1 VSEISES
8 TSVGAISAKITA
20 DVSGYN
26 AGINS
31 AKAKAKELGEAGKAA
46 STSFGALNT
55 KMRELGA
62 SSAQIT
68 KINDALKKAN
78 PDILRKQ
85 IAEVTKEMRALGAS
99 SSEIGKVT
107 SELEKSATS
116 SKHTTNEVKALGVA
130 YIGLAVA
137 MTAIISKSVET
148 AATFEQSM
156 ANVKAISEATGAEF
170 EKLRNQALN
179 LGATTKFTAAEAA
192 DAQALLAQAGMKT
205 NQIIASMPGVLALA
219 AAGQVDLATTASITA
234 SALNGFGLAAEDSAR
249 VADVLAKSSI
259 DTNADVTDLG
269 MALKYVAPVAAAMGV
284 SIEVAVAAIGEL
296 SNAGIKG
303 EMAGTQM
310 RAMLL
315 ALASPSKEAAGYME
329 KLGVSISDSAGN
341 IKPFSTIIGD
351 LQGAFTRLTQVQ
363 QADVAATLVG
373 REAASGF
380 LTLIAQGKGTLDNYT
395 ASLENAGGTAERVA
409 GVQMDTL
416 KGAIAEMQSALEG
429 VGIVVGDKFAPA
441 IRKVTEVITNVLS
454 GFTNLNPAL
463 QSAIIAFATVVPL
476 VLGLAAAVGALSI
489 AFAGLSVS
497 FPILGAISLAIGAVV
512 AGITYLVGGSME
524 AAAAVKQ
531 HDEAQKSLNE
541 TLNQSPASRTV
552 SELEDLRAKTEELST
567 ALEKRESVQRRIN
580 EIEALGEKGLGTP
593 QLLSEMMDINDE
605 LSDMDDKLRGM
616 GYDGVEDATSK
627 LTEMNGAIENSVS
640 ALFDEKEAE
649 MADLAAKHQKI
660 TAMETTLKRY
670 NELASSQSLDNA
682 QKQELIALTKSL
694 RGEYPQLNASID
706 DNNRIRIENI
716 DVVSGQIQAD
726 RNFITQNAA
735 SSKAYMQNLITTT
748 EAQRKAISAQIANYQ
763 ALISVMQAATGAQQG
778 PVKQKVGGFY
788 NPADELTDM
797 QVKRMSAAEEAKM
810 AEAYKE
816 QERLVGVQREM
827 EDSLAKLTNGEIPTG
842 KITTGAGIDLSDPK
856 KTKTAKAKAAKKEK
870 SAAEIAA
877 ELRKKMYDADV
888 ATIRYQADMYDWSAD
903 QQIASYGKIRIKHKQ
918 FLAESVDDERTLNLQ
933 VKRLSEDSAKS
944 RYDFSAEWIKK
955 EERQMQDSGKSE
967 IAVAEAKLASWT
979 RVLGRYK
986 KDSDEYKQADEEV
999 YKAHKELINAQ
1010 ETDAKRQYDA
1020 SNAWITQESRRM
1032 EDSGK
1037 SESQIAQ
1044 MKLEAWTRLR
1054 DRYAKDSELYKKAD
1068 EEVYQARKDLKAKT
1082 IKLAEELVKV
1092 QKSAIDDAKK
1102 ADLDAI
1108 EARKIAYISAQDAK
1122 IKAIDDLLA
1131 KEEELN
1137 IAADFDTQLREKNAR
1152 IDELASAVG
1161 PDGIA
1166 EREQAIKDRDKMIL
1180 DRDRELR
1187 KAELNS
1193 QKTAL
1198 QEEKDTQL
1206 NAFEAEKNAT
1216 TAQFDALKSAFD
1228 SYSGDIKTIEAILAE
1243 FRVSEAGK
1251 ANSTILAELDTFVS
1265 QYNAK
1270 MATVSALSGNNDLSE
1285 YNANK
1290 DAWATAKASGNKSEM
1305 DRLSARNEELRK
1317 QYGIS
1322 SDTGKLQA
1330 FKDGGVVLGA
1340 SGSAVPIVAHA
1351 GEMFLNAQQQSTL
1364 FGMLS
1369 GRVSAAPAV
1378 SGASNS
1384 TSIVNHIDMS
1394 VGEVVLTDKADI
1406 TTLYDER
1413 SRIAARTQTLGV
1425 KGL

>member
-1 VSEISES
+1 MKEVSKISES
-8 TSVGAISAKITA
+8 TNVGAISAKITA

-31 AKAKAKELGEAGKAA
+31 AKAKAKELGDAGKSA
-46 STSFGALNT
+46 SASFGALNT

-62 SSAQIT
+62 SSSQIT
-68 KINDALKKAN
+68 KINEALRKAN

-107 SELEKSATS
+107 GELEKSATS
-116 SKHTTNEVKALGVA
+116 SKRTTNEVKALGVA

-137 MTAIISKSVET
+137 MTAIITKSVET
-148 AATFEQSM
+148 SAAFEQSM
-156 ANVKAISEATGAEF
+156 ANVKAISQATGAEF

-341 IKPFSTIIGD
+341 IKPFSTIVGD

-409 GVQMDTL
+409 GIQMDTL

-441 IRKVTEVITNVLS
+441 IRKVAEVITSVLS
-454 GFTNLNPAL
+454 GFTSLNPAL
-463 QSAIIAFATVVPL
+463 QGAIIAFATVVPL

-489 AFAGLSVS
+489 AFAGLNVA

-531 HDEAQKSLNE
+531 HDEAQKSLND

-552 SELEDLRAKTEELST
+552 SELEDLRAKTEELSV
-567 ALEKRESVQRRIN
+567 ALEKRESAQRRLN
-580 EIEALGEKGLGTP
+580 EIEALGDRGLGTP
-593 QLLSEMMDINDE
+593 ELLSEMMDINDSLE
-605 LSDMDDKLRGM
+605 EMDDKLRGM
-616 GYDGVEDATSK
+616 GYDGVEDATAK

-670 NELASSQSLDNA
+670 NELASSQSLDNT

-694 RGEYPQLNASID
+694 RGEYPQLNASMD

-748 EAQRKAISAQIANYQ
+748 EAQRKAIAAQIANYQ

-778 PVKQKVGGFY
+778 PVKQKTGGFY

-842 KITTGAGIDLSDPK
+842 KITTGAGIDLSDPAKVK
-856 KTKTAKAKAAKKEK
+856 KTKTAKTPKPKAPKKEK

-877 ELRKKMYDADV
+877 ELRKKTYDADV
-888 ATIRYQADMYDWSAD
+888 ATVRYQSDMYDWSAD
-903 QQIASYGKIRIKHKQ
+903 KQIAAYEKIRKNHKKY
-918 FLAESVDDERTLNLQ
+918 LAETVEDERTLNLQ
-933 VKRLSEDSAKS
+933 IKRLNEDSVKS
-944 RYDFSAEWIKK
+944 RFEFSSEWI
-955 EERQMQDSGKSE
+955 
-967 IAVAEAKLASWT
+967 
-979 RVLGRYK
+979 
-986 KDSDEYKQADEEV
+986 
-999 YKAHKELINAQ
+999 AQ
-1010 ETDAKRQYDA
+1010 E
-1020 SNAWITQESRRM
+1020 ERRM

-1037 SESQIAQ
+1037 TDSQIAQ
-1044 MKLEAWTRLR
+1044 MKLESWTRVR

-1068 EEVYQARKDLKAKT
+1068 EEVYKARKDLTVKT
-1082 IKLAEELVKV
+1082 VKLAEELVKS
-1092 QKSAIDDAKK
+1092 QKTAIEDAKK
-1102 ADLDAI
+1102 ADLAAI
-1108 EARKIAYISAQDAK
+1108 EARKTAYVSAQDAK
-1122 IKAIDDLLA
+1122 IKAVDDLIA

-1137 IAADFDTQLREKNAR
+1137 LAADFDTQLREKNAR
-1152 IDELASAVG
+1152 IDELASAVSQEG
-1161 PDGIA
+1161 KD

-1180 DRDRELR
+1180 DRDRDLR
-1187 KAELNS
+1187 KAELTS

-1198 QEEKDTQL
+1198 QAEKDTQL

-1216 TAQFDALKSAFD
+1216 TAQFDALKGAFD

-1251 ANSTILAELDTFVS
+1251 ANSTILAELDTFVT

-1270 MATVSALSGNNDLSE
+1270 MASVSALSGNNDLSE
-1285 YNANK
+1285 YNSNK
-1290 DAWATAKASGNKSEM
+1290 DAWATAKSSGDKAEM
-1305 DRLSARNEELRK
+1305 TRLSARNEELRK

-1330 FKDGGVVLGA
+1330 FRDGGVVLGA
-1340 SGSAVPIVAHA
+1340 SGSAVPIIAHA
-1351 GEMFLNAQQQSTL
+1351 GEMYLNAQQQSTL

-1369 GRVSAAPAV
+1369 GNPSSTPTVT
-1378 SGASNS
+1378 GASNS
-1384 TSIVNHIDMS
+1384 TNIVNHIDMS
-1394 VGEVVLTDKADI
+1394 VNDIELTDKADI
-1406 TTLYDER
+1406 HAMYDER
-1413 SRIAARTQTLGV
+1413 ARAVERLQTQGV
-1425 KGL
+1425 KTR